1 MNDNV
6 NPRKAADLETRTV
19 GDEVLVHHPS
29 AQKVHIL
36 NRTAGQILEL
46 CDGSRS
52 KADIVESISNATG
65 ADSEI
70 VNRDVDGLIAEFIK
84 LGIVSVNKSH

>member
-1 MNDNV
+1 MHC
-6 NPRKAADLETRTV
+6 PRKAHDLDIKTV

-46 CDGSRS
+46 CNGRRTQ
-52 KADIVESISNATG
+52 ADIVELICAETG
-65 ADSEI
+65 ADKHTVSA
-70 VNRDVDGLIAEFIK
+70 DVKRLMQDFTQLGL
-84 LGIVSVNKSH
+84 VS

>member
-1 MNDNV
+1 V
-6 NPRKAADLETRTV
+6 NCPRKASDLNIQTV

-46 CDGSRS
+46 CDGD
-52 KADIVESISNATG
+52 KTQEDIVDAICRETG
-65 ADSEI
+65 ADKAVVTSD
-70 VNRDVDGLIAEFIK
+70 VAQLMRDFAELGLI
-84 LGIVSVNKSH
+84 S